1 MCAGRLDREGRAEG
15 FGGPGCDSGRPPGDR
30 SLVRR
35 AVLKQFER
43 CRRLRGKPGTYLEL
57 LRKEGKVL
65 ELNYSVEGK
74 GEADRRIGIPAP
86 MAVRPRPACRVV
98 PWAAGPRSRR
108 VAGQRQTS
116 RSAVGKRWSKSGG
129 LERPDQQARTT
140 AAAPRP
146 ARPDPGTRASSA
158 ASPARGH
165 GGAARTAAA
174 PPPALR
180 RDDKLGKSAPLP
192 ARPSRRLAA
201 ARSIDGSPA
210 RHGLR
215 HRPLSPRSSGAL
227 ARCKGGG
234 GGGVS
239 PAVERRP
246 GWT

>member
-146 ARPDPGTRASSA
+146 ARPDPGKPCTRARGRRAYSSGTA
-158 ASPARGH
+158 ASLAAGRQAREERAASRAALTAV
-165 GGAARTAAA
+165 GGCTQH
-174 PPPALR
+174 R
-180 RDDKLGKSAPLP
+180 RQPGT
-192 ARPSRRLAA
+192 ARPASS
-201 ARSIDGSPA
+201 SIVSAVIGGPS
-210 RHGLR
+210 
-215 HRPLSPRSSGAL
+215 AL
-227 ARCKGGG
+227 
-234 GGGVS
+234 
-239 PAVERRP
+239 
-246 GWT
+246 